1 MQLQVFY
8 SLLDHVFH
16 SKPIIGKSTTDILE
30 EVQNKYYSIP
40 YVPGTVNIT
49 KWKIE
54 NTSLLEQ

>member
-49 KWKIE
+49 K
-54 NTSLLEQ
+54 